1 MFRFKNFPKIC
12 KKTERTLFFYLLLQK
27 WYVTPKAFCVST
39 FLFLISDETRFNDMM
54 EVDRNGSPAN
64 DKMEDDDS
72 ENEESGNPLA
82 KSDSWDDQV

>member
-1 MFRFKNFPKIC
+1 
-12 KKTERTLFFYLLLQK
+12 
-27 WYVTPKAFCVST
+27 
-39 FLFLISDETRFNDMM
+39 LISDETRFNDMM

>member
-1 MFRFKNFPKIC
+1 
-12 KKTERTLFFYLLLQK
+12 
-27 WYVTPKAFCVST
+27 
-39 FLFLISDETRFNDMM
+39 M

-82 KSDSWDDQV
+82 KSDSWDDQVKNKRIEPLKYCPKKTLDNFLIG

>member
-1 MFRFKNFPKIC
+1 
-12 KKTERTLFFYLLLQK
+12 
-27 WYVTPKAFCVST
+27 
-39 FLFLISDETRFNDMM
+39 MM

-82 KSDSWDDQV
+82 KSDSWDDQVKKLI